1 MSKTAEE
8 TKKEIID
15 RVLSREY
22 GSWESIANDAYDEGY
37 VQGQSAS
44 HPPDA
49 PVSGE
54 ELAEYKKPFRIG
66 RKQKRA
72 ILDAE
77 GQFVGVFSPGNE
89 NTAKL
94 FCDWA
99 NGATLP
105 TREQRGEKEK
115 FAIRFSEWL
124 MIQCEYKNH
133 CVWEYRGEEYTQ
145 NELIEI
151 FKRTTPLP
159 SPPKH

>member
-1 MSKTAEE
+1 MNKAAE
-8 TKKEIID
+8 D
-15 RVLSREY
+15 FL
-22 GSWESIANDAYDEGY
+22 
-37 VQGQSAS
+37 
-44 HPPDA
+44 
-49 PVSGE
+49 
-54 ELAEYKKPFRIG
+54 YKKGISSDTTIG
-66 RKQKRA
+66 IEGDMLLTDLLNEFAAPPPSSEGEMADVETVVFFELKNKKYVTKSGFE
-72 ILDAE
+72 ITTDMLMKAE
-77 GQFVGVFSPGNE
+77 HFISDDVCYIKVP
-89 NTAKL
+89 L
-94 FCDWA
+94 
-99 NGATLP
+99 ATLP

>member
-1 MSKTAEE
+1 MRQRAEAE
-8 TKKEIID
+8 SQIES
-15 RVLSREY
+15 LEQEYAHLREQTEVEK
-22 GSWESIANDAYDEGY
+22 GAAAQFAAPPPASEGEMA
-37 VQGQSAS
+37 GFT
-44 HPPDA
+44 
-49 PVSGE
+49 
-54 ELAEYKKPFRIG
+54 KPFRVG

-159 SPPKH
+159 SPPKPIKPIFKIK